1 MQLDFTVAW
10 KYLPF
15 LLQASLMT
23 IALTVVSQALGTLAA
38 FFLALA
44 RTSPRAWLRRPTIA
58 YI

>member
-38 FFLALA
+38 FFVALA
-44 RTSPRAWLRRPTIA
+44 RM
-58 YI
+58 